1 MRLVVTSV
9 IRHLDAR
16 SKSGFLSVVD
26 WPSGRLVARLPVPE
40 SMHRMTDP
48 NPRGGT
54 RGVRGVSALRD
65 KLLVANAD
73 KVFVVDRNWKAVS
86 EVTHPF
92 MGGVHDI
99 LAEPDGFWACC
110 TSADLLVKFSWKGDV
125 LTEWDCRGDSELKAR
140 LGLQWVPQV
149 QRDFDYREPEIAG
162 RPGSNLVHL
171 NSLSRGPGGL
181 IVSLGRIRSR
191 SLYLRGRIRNLA
203 RRAARL
209 LGVSHRRGNLSAL
222 PSDQI
227 AGSSSAI
234 VRLAAG
240 LSPEILHCVDGISV
254 PNHNAEE
261 HEGRLVYNDSNA
273 SCVVQLRLDQ
283 SMEPRR
289 VVIPGEPP
297 FVRGLMRLD
306 ARRFLVGSQAPAAI
320 YEVDCDSCTVARR
333 VPLGG
338 APGESVYG
346 ISSLPDAFDDPPD
359 RIWPAS

>member
-1 MRLVVTSV
+1 MRLVVTFV
-9 IRHLDAR
+9 IRHVDAR
-16 SKSGFLSVVD
+16 SKSGFLSIVD

-92 MGGVHDI
+92 LGGVHDI
-99 LAEPDGFWACC
+99 LAEPDSFWACC
-110 TSADLLVKFSWKGDV
+110 TSADLLVKFSWKGDA
-125 LTEWDCRGDSELKAR
+125 LAEWDCRGDSELKA
-140 LGLQWVPQV
+140 
-149 QRDFDYREPEIAG
+149 
-162 RPGSNLVHL
+162 
-171 NSLSRGPGGL
+171 
-181 IVSLGRIRSR
+181 
-191 SLYLRGRIRNLA
+191 
-203 RRAARL
+203 
-209 LGVSHRRGNLSAL
+209 
-222 PSDQI
+222 
-227 AGSSSAI
+227 
-234 VRLAAG
+234 
-240 LSPEILHCVDGISV
+240 
-254 PNHNAEE
+254 
-261 HEGRLVYNDSNA
+261 RLVYNDSNA

-283 SMEPRR
+283 SMDPRR